1 MREALLCNRIIFTAN
16 IFLSGISQSNKKEI
30 CCRSVVNYR
39 EAYNMYAC
47 NGILFNHESPR
58 RGETFVTRKV
68 TRLDLSQP
76 CAWWNIKLIWNDRSV
91 AKIHLGQMDSFE
103 LGNLDSMRDWGH
115 AKDYVEGM
123 WLMLQQE
130 KPDDFVLATGQM
142 HSVRYYRVQI
152 YNQTFLGSINKK
164 IYTKTIWY
172 LEEDTLLV

>member
-1 MREALLCNRIIFTAN
+1 M
-16 IFLSGISQSNKKEI
+16 
-30 CCRSVVNYR
+30 
-39 EAYNMYAC
+39 
-47 NGILFNHESPR
+47 
-58 RGETFVTRKV
+58 
-68 TRLDLSQP
+68 
-76 CAWWNIKLIWNDRSV
+76 

-152 YNQTFLGSINKK
+152 YNQTFLGSINN
-164 IYTKTIWY
+164 
-172 LEEDTLLV
+172 